1 LERCFRF
8 LLYHLNMNDQLES
21 IKAAVNSLHDYTSLN
36 AFLTDGDHFYAI
48 NRFFTSPRYYT
59 LHLHQGKDG
68 PIIASEPLL
77 DIAATWKPLKNG
89 QIIAYESPAK
99 SRTRIP

>member
-1 LERCFRF
+1 
-8 LLYHLNMNDQLES
+8 
-21 IKAAVNSLHDYTSLN
+21 V
-36 AFLTDGDHFYAI
+36 I
-48 NRFFTSPRYYT
+48 NRYTKAPRYYT
-59 LHLHQGKDG
+59 LFLHQGSDG